1 MTATQAGSLAR
12 RFDRRCANC
21 PGGRRAREPR
31 WVERPRRLRLRPGVY
46 NRAPVWSSRAHWLE
60 VVLPA
65 AVEHGWEVL
74 RRHHI
79 APATFIRIMAAHA
92 QHGDDDTGRDCH
104 PDVEHLRAVAACS
117 ERTVQRARA
126 AARELG
132 IAREIVRGRHLRL
145 DERLQA
151 HEAGSKQRGWASVYA
166 LGCPLWLAH
175 RLGLPL
181 AAVYPQRNRP
191 AVGPNV
197 GRGTPPV
204 GKSPR
209 DQRSLGKY
217 VSSPHSAD
225 RRAARAAP
233 TGRPG
238 RRRTVATGT
247 GRFNAAGW
255 ELAVALQRRIRT
267 LATIH
272 PGRLAPALTRFATAA
287 EPWAAAQVHAA
298 LDRVLA
304 TRGWSWPTRP
314 RHPAGY
320 LARLL
325 REIDHIDQLTT
336 SPTSPTS
343 PTGPAHRAGGIA
355 ELEQLRAARQAEADE
370 LAGRNLCPHGAAA
383 ADPEHGRSARCAYCR
398 RTGRADSQH
407 DGQHR

>member
-1 MTATQAGSLAR
+1 MTVGEAGQPGAAG
-12 RFDRRCANC
+12 RFHCRCASC
-21 PGGRRAREPR
+21 TSDRPARGVR
-31 WVERPRRLRLRPGVY
+31 WAERPAPRLRLRPGAY
-46 NRAPVWSSRAHWLE
+46 SRAPAWSSRAHWLE

-65 AVEHGWEVL
+65 AVEHGRDVL

-79 APATFIRIMAAHA
+79 APATFVTVMAAHA
-92 QHGDDDTGRDCH
+92 QHGNDDTGRDCH
-104 PDVEHLRAVAACS
+104 PDIEHLQTVARCS

-145 DERLQA
+145 HERLQA
-151 HEAGSKQRGWASVYA
+151 HQAGSTQRGWASVYA

-181 AAVYPQRNRP
+181 AAAYPQPNRP
-191 AVGPNV
+191 SVGPDV
-197 GRGTPPV
+197 GRGTPPI

-209 DQRSLGKY
+209 DQRSLGRY
-217 VSSPHSAD
+217 VSSPRRAE

-233 TGRPG
+233 TGPAG
-238 RRRTVATGT
+238 RRRTGATGP

-255 ELAVALQRRIRT
+255 KLAVALQRRIRA
-267 LATIH
+267 LATVH
-272 PGRLAPALTRFATAA
+272 PGRLAPALTRFASAS
-287 EPWAAAQVHAA
+287 EPWTAAQVHAA

-336 SPTSPTS
+336 SPTSTA
-343 PTGPAHRAGGIA
+343 GPVHRAGGIA
-355 ELEQLRAARQAEADE
+355 ELEQLHAARCAEADE
-370 LAGRNLCPHGAAA
+370 LAGRNLCPHGAAG
-383 ADPEHGRSARCAYCR
+383 ADPEHGRSARCAFCR
-398 RTGRADSQH
+398 RTGRAGRQH